1 MDLLH
6 APEKPGDGRSRNLSH
21 HRRLTC
27 TAGPVALEGRPGPGA
42 DADLRGHLGQRLP
55 HTCEVGRTAQEAR
68 AAGLGLFPL
77 GKQTKREWQ
86 RGGEVTASMSSCL
99 RAVILC
105 PACQPRTE
113 KPLVPPLT
121 QAAALFR
128 RYGRS
133 RCAPRGGQSDS
144 GLSLCFDF
152 KRALAGWRPRARQ
165 GRFSEVLGSRRGR
178 RLKQHRAGNAQGHA
192 RPGER
197 EKRSS

>member
-77 GKQTKREWQ
+77 GKQTKREGR
-86 RGGEVTASMSSCL
+86 RGDCLNVLLSQSSNSPPCL
-99 RAVILC
+99 
-105 PACQPRTE
+105 QPRTE

-121 QAAALFR
+121 QAAASFR
-128 RYGRS
+128 CYGRS
-133 RCAPRGGQSDS
+133 RCARGEARVTLDSRCVSILNGHWLDGDHVPGRGVFPRCSEAGGGD
-144 GLSLCFDF
+144 D
-152 KRALAGWRPRARQ
+152 
-165 GRFSEVLGSRRGR
+165 
-178 RLKQHRAGNAQGHA
+178 
-192 RPGER
+192 
-197 EKRSS
+197 